1 MALSAKIQTAK
12 PLSVPSE
19 LALSSFLAV
28 ATSLR
33 PPQARMT
40 AYHDAHSVEAR
51 KARYSRELAAYTLR
65 QWDLVRQT
73 MEEGATNPTDKS
85 TSQLSQRDRSSSSA
99 TMDSETSSRSR
110 SGASRMQADRTAEL
124 TRRRRAGI
132 QARDYAQSAH
142 RHINGGRAVTAGN
155 A

>member
-1 MALSAKIQTAK
+1 MRVGLRV
-12 PLSVPSE
+12 LLGYFVV
-19 LALSSFLAV
+19 V
-28 ATSLR
+28 A
-33 PPQARMT
+33 
-40 AYHDAHSVEAR
+40 
-51 KARYSRELAAYTLR
+51 LAAVLIG
-65 QWDLVRQT
+65 QVFVQEIKPGVRQA

-85 TSQLSQRDRSSSSA
+85 TSQLSQRDRSNSSA
-99 TMDSETSSRSR
+99 TRDTETSSRSR
-110 SGASRMQADRTAEL
+110 SGVSRMQADRTTEL

>member
-12 PLSVPSE
+12 PLSVTSE

-65 QWDLVRQT
+65 QWDLARQS
-73 MEEGATNPTDKS
+73 MEDGSNRDKS
-85 TSQLSQRDRSSSSA
+85 ASPQARQG
-99 TMDSETSSRSR
+99 RSR
-110 SGASRMQADRTAEL
+110 SVPRGSGKSTRIKQGQTDAPLQTTAM
-124 TRRRRAGI
+124 
-132 QARDYAQSAH
+132 
-142 RHINGGRAVTAGN
+142 
-155 A
+155 